1 MSKEK
6 DPYMAQ
12 KTRVPLGDSATV
24 LTEGAVTAQGVSSP
38 LSEETQKGLAL
49 LQQAVAENLS
59 KGEAEVKEDPTPSE
73 EPEGEEVDETKILHP
88 TLSAILNNYYYT
100 NSKVDNV
107 HVRGK
112 IEARL
117 DEFDLDEVLFSDTL
131 TQEVPILT
139 KGKLTVVYR
148 SIRKSDSNWID
159 TQAMSR
165 YKTAVEQGN
174 FIQDARLT
182 FQVAEIRTAKKAVNL
197 PSICKD
203 ERTPEKVDAE
213 AFDKKLNTIRGLKEN
228 LIVLLTHNMNWF
240 NDRIDS
246 APMGELLGNT

>member
-1 MSKEK
+1 EAGTEEK
-6 DPYMAQ
+6 DE
-12 KTRVPLGDSATV
+12 TR
-24 LTEGAVTAQGVSSP
+24 
-38 LSEETQKGLAL
+38 
-49 LQQAVAENLS
+49 
-59 KGEAEVKEDPTPSE
+59 
-73 EPEGEEVDETKILHP
+73 ILHP

-107 HVRGK
+107 HVRSR
-112 IEARL
+112 IEDRL
-117 DEFDLDEVLFSDTL
+117 DDFDLDEVLFSDTL
-131 TQEVPILT
+131 TQEVPILA

-159 TQAMSR
+159 TQAMAR
-165 YKTAVEQGN
+165 YKTPVEQGN

-182 FQVAEIRTAKKAVNL
+182 FQVSEIRTNKKTISL

-203 ERTPEKVDAE
+203 DRNPEKVDTE
-213 AFDKKLNTIRGLKEN
+213 AFDKKLGVIRGLKEN